1 MKKSL
6 FSRCG
11 EGEQGNTRHF
21 GATLGLED
29 VTRRARV
36 VNESTITTM
45 SARCP
50 RLAGTQARG
59 KEKGR
64 IRGLMQ
70 LIAWDASFLE
80 EDTFSTA
87 HKHVCKVTRSG
98 KLHVACYLQ
107 ARAFR
112 LLIANGE
119 QRRHTV

>member
-1 MKKSL
+1 MRRGRARKHL
-6 FSRCG
+6 D
-11 EGEQGNTRHF
+11 F

-36 VNESTITTM
+36 VNKSTITTM

-50 RLAGTQARG
+50 RLAGTQ
-59 KEKGR
+59 E
-64 IRGLMQ
+64 LV
-70 LIAWDASFLE
+70 AWDASFLE
-80 EDTFSTA
+80 EDTSSTV